1 MDNYLENINF
11 FETVD
16 PFELVKMYGTPVY
29 IYSEKVLRQRCQEL
43 KNLLKYPNFDIHYSV
58 KTNNNIELLKI
69 IRDEGLSVDAMSP
82 GEIYTCTLAGYPLD
96 RIYSVCNNV
105 TAEEMKYAG
114 ERGIVTSVDSLMQ
127 LDLWGQTNP
136 GSKVAVRYNPGV
148 GAGHHEKVITAGRNT
163 KFGVSRAET
172 DDVKVLLK
180 KYDLILEGI
189 NLHIGSLFL
198 DHGAYLEA
206 AEVLMEIS
214 EQFESIRFLDFGGG
228 FGIPYQKHAEQ
239 PRLDLDKTGKALDA
253 LIENWTKKTGWQG
266 MIVIEPG
273 RFVAA
278 ECGVLLG
285 TVNSIKTLYDKK
297 YIGTDLGFNR
307 IPRPVMY
314 DAYHE
319 VEVYRQ
325 NPPAQTEK
333 EVVQIVGNIC
343 ETGDY
348 IAKDRELPKVE
359 QHDLVAVMDAGAYCY
374 SMSSNYNLR
383 ERPAEVL
390 INNDGSHR
398 LIRKRD
404 TLEDMVKNC
413 LV

>member
-1 MDNYLENINF
+1 MDNYLESNHF
-11 FETVD
+11 FENID
-16 PFELVKMYGTPVY
+16 PFELVKTYGTPVY
-29 IYSEKVLRQRCQEL
+29 VYSEKVLRQRCRDL

-58 KTNNNIELLKI
+58 KTNNNLELLKI
-69 IRDEGLSVDAMSP
+69 IRDESLSVDAMSP

-105 TAEEMKYAG
+105 SADDMRYAG
-114 ERGIVTSVDSLMQ
+114 ERGIVTSVDSIMQ
-127 LDLWGQTNP
+127 LDLWGQVNP
-136 GSKVAVRYNPGV
+136 GTKVSVRFNPGV

-172 DDVKVLLK
+172 DDVKALLR
-180 KYDLILEGI
+180 KYNLTLEGI

-198 DHGAYLEA
+198 DHDAYLEA

-214 EQFESIRFLDFGGG
+214 EQFESIQFLDFGGG

-239 PRLDLDKTGKALDA
+239 PRLDLVKTGKAFDA
-253 LIENWTKKTGWQG
+253 LIEKWTKKTGWNG
-266 MIVIEPG
+266 TIVIEPG

-278 ECGVLLG
+278 ECGVILG
-285 TVNSIKTLYDKK
+285 TVNSIKTLYNKK

-307 IPRPVMY
+307 MPRPVMY

-325 NPPAQTEK
+325 NPPTQQEK
-333 EVVQIVGNIC
+333 EIVQVVGNIC

-359 QHDLVAVMDAGAYCY
+359 QHDLIAVLDAGAYCY
-374 SMSSNYNLR
+374 SMSSIYNLR

-390 INNDGSHR
+390 IMDDGTHR

-404 TLEDMVKNC
+404 TLEDMIKNSI
-413 LV
+413 V